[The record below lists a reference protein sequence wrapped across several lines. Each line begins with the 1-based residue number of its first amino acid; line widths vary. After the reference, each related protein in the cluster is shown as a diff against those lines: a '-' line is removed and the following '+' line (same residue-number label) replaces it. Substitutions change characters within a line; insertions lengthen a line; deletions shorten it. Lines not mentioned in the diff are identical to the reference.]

1 MNEMMMAMQSK
12 KNADDFFVF
21 MNGAAINVPNTNGTI
36 QNKPIMGNVNQ
47 LTPAIANQIAVA
59 IK

>member
-1 MNEMMMAMQSK
+1 
-12 KNADDFFVF
+12 

-47 LTPAIANQIAVA
+47 LTPAITNQIAVA